1 MSQYFFLYLIHLLI
15 IIAYVNSVIKYSI
28 NINNETYTLDH
39 EKMNNSSESERNYDE
54 LANQNFYLCE
64 DKKDCISC
72 SFLMY
77 QYASCYWDCDHNQ
90 CKTEYYSTPFTQT
103 NDLSKVYKLCS
114 SCDSSTNEKMKKNCN
129 ETLLIE
135 EKMDDEEKGTKA
147 GNNENNT
154 EIKIHNF
161 NYSQID
167 FKGLLCKYYIINKN
181 TKVDSLFHLNI
192 TKYYRYINMFVE
204 LDYGLYM
211 RHINLKNLKNYD
223 IDTVGV
229 NSIAIYV
236 YTPEDYDLKP
246 FSIIYSFKVLK
257 KSAILQVVIFMT
269 AAIVVI
275 FSVLLILIF
284 IELKKGNMVK
294 YGKKEYNLNI
304 NTLIFNKIKYNQNS
318 FEKLNK
324 KCFFCSHD
332 FISGNFITILKCKKH
347 IYHYAC
353 LLKWVRENRF
363 DKTNFFCPIC
373 QNEEFQEFSRSII
386 SKEDNDRLLSSNKT
400 NMLNKGILKHKSD
413 LKEINQANAIIDNNN
428 NNDKINNQDYNNDED
443 KKEDKNNKN
452 IKSNDNII
460 KNKNEVINE
469 DKNNIRN
476 DKNEEEDK
484 KEEKK

>member
-1 MSQYFFLYLIHLLI
+1 
-15 IIAYVNSVIKYSI
+15 
-28 NINNETYTLDH
+28 
-39 EKMNNSSESERNYDE
+39 
-54 LANQNFYLCE
+54 
-64 DKKDCISC
+64 
-72 SFLMY
+72 
-77 QYASCYWDCDHNQ
+77 
-90 CKTEYYSTPFTQT
+90 
-103 NDLSKVYKLCS
+103 
-114 SCDSSTNEKMKKNCN
+114 
-129 ETLLIE
+129 
-135 EKMDDEEKGTKA
+135 
-147 GNNENNT
+147 
-154 EIKIHNF
+154 
-161 NYSQID
+161 
-167 FKGLLCKYYIINKN
+167 
-181 TKVDSLFHLNI
+181 
-192 TKYYRYINMFVE
+192 MFVE

-332 FISGNFITILKCKKH
+332 FICGNFITILKCKKH

-413 LKEINQANAIIDNNN
+413 LKEINQANAIIDNDNN

-484 KEEKK
+484 KEEK